1 MEHVVPN
8 EMRERR
14 RTPWR
19 AQRRVSD
26 HTFSASHYKL
36 IRFEYEAVCVRAVR
50 LCLVWFLITVH
61 AKQHYLFT

>member
-14 RTPWR
+14 RLR
-19 AQRRVSD
+19 KRVSD

>member
-8 EMRERR
+8 EMGER

-19 AQRRVSD
+19 LRKRVSD
-26 HTFSASHYKL
+26 HSFSASHYKL

-50 LCLVWFLITVH
+50 AVRLSGLVFN
-61 AKQHYLFT
+61 YRSC

>member
-14 RTPWR
+14 RLR
-19 AQRRVSD
+19 KRVSD

-36 IRFEYEAVCVRAVR
+36 IRFEYEAVCV
-50 LCLVWFLITVH
+50 
-61 AKQHYLFT
+61 